1 LEARRLEEQRAQQ
14 AEALALA
21 LALAQQPRAKRA
33 IQKASSVAAK
43 VLSAVFRRA
52 IHPSYGSCQP
62 PQLPAAAPQQP
73 VSSLAALLAGDRQ
86 HEPLPKVEQD
96 LHTFPRQDASKLA
109 QKMAQEQQQ
118 EAAQV
123 AADAGRARRRG
134 GGAAGLGAPDQRR
147 RPPGGGGRH
156 ARADGPAEG
165 AWAAPAPWLAGIH
178 HCSPSP
184 CAARETAGPLAA
196 ICSRHDARPPCSCPL
211 PHTQVALAALKGHGS
226 CGILYKRTTQLDSDN
241 MDTLERAIKSA
252 LQLPE
257 SSAGVIRAHALN
269 VVLVSC

>member
-1 LEARRLEEQRAQQ
+1 MEARRLEEQRAQQ
-14 AEALALA
+14 AEAEALA

-33 IQKASSVAAK
+33 IQQASSVAAK

-123 AADAGRARRRG
+123 AADVGVHDGEEAVQQAWAHLTNDGARQEVVADMRALMAQLKVRGRRQRRG
-134 GGAAGLGAPDQRR
+134 LPASITVAPALVQPERLLGPLLRSAAVMTPG
-147 RPPGGGGRH
+147 PP
-156 ARADGPAEG
+156 
-165 AWAAPAPWLAGIH
+165 APAP
-178 HCSPSP
+178 C
-184 CAARETAGPLAA
+184 
-196 ICSRHDARPPCSCPL
+196 
-211 PHTQVALAALKGHGS
+211 
-226 CGILYKRTTQLDSDN
+226 RTRRWRWRL
-241 MDTLERAIKSA
+241 
-252 LQLPE
+252 
-257 SSAGVIRAHALN
+257 
-269 VVLVSC
+269 